1 MEFIYDQSGIAGIKY
16 NNATYFYRKDAQGN
30 ICALIDSNGNVVV
43 KYKYDAWGNH
53 AVLYLNKVNDKEQYS
68 EADEAAFDENYAKN
82 KTLAELNPFRYR
94 GYCYDTETG
103 LYFLKTRYYDP
114 EVGRFITIDDIS
126 YIDPETINGLNLYAY
141 CGNNP
146 VMGYDP
152 EGTWD
157 WGSFWRTLGVLVVAA
172 LATAATVAICIAT
185 VGTAAPVLIGAGV
198 GFALGMGMS
207 AVTQAVTTGSV
218 DIGKMFLD
226 GFVGAM
232 SGAVAATGI
241 GLLGSMAVGGVLGGA
256 TSVGED
262 IIDGKG
268 INPDKFWL
276 SVGVGVIGGLIS
288 GSGANA
294 KTLLSKSNYIKDV
307 LKTAVSPKK

>member
-1 MEFIYDQSGIAGIKY
+1 M
-16 NNATYFYRKDAQGN
+16 
-30 ICALIDSNGNVVV
+30 
-43 KYKYDAWGNH
+43 
-53 AVLYLNKVNDKEQYS
+53 
-68 EADEAAFDENYAKN
+68 
-82 KTLAELNPFRYR
+82 
-94 GYCYDTETG
+94 
-103 LYFLKTRYYDP
+103 
-114 EVGRFITIDDIS
+114 
-126 YIDPETINGLNLYAY
+126 
-141 CGNNP
+141 
-146 VMGYDP
+146 
-152 EGTWD
+152 
-157 WGSFWRTLGVLVVAA
+157 LVVAA

-307 LKTAVSPKK
+307 LKTAVSPKKIAQYTAKLAAIKKSVLVAAVRFSTSIFASNWISKGLGKLFGW